1 MTADT
6 GRRRPYAPRMDPAAR
21 RESLLDAAL
30 AVIVADGVHKVS
42 IETVAAAAGVTRP
55 VVYKHFDDS
64 AALLRA
70 SLRREEG
77 RALAQL
83 SEALDVGDGGDRGRA
98 LAVYDN
104 LLAMFES
111 SPDLWRAVLVLA
123 DSATPQFRDR
133 LDAGGELAAGRIEQL
148 LVEHSPGS
156 AALDGAV
163 VARMIVALVKESGKL
178 LLGKPDEYPRAR
190 LVAAAEAVLGRF
202 SS

>member
-104 LLAMFES
+104 LLSMFES